1 MKEKKR
7 ELRRIGDLRQKRRKN
22 RMLSALT
29 GTCIL
34 TERVGSVQDA
44 GFFTG
49 GNFKSEAAKSISD
62 DDSDGSED
70 PKGAL

>member
-1 MKEKKR
+1 M
-7 ELRRIGDLRQKRRKN
+7 
-22 RMLSALT
+22 T

-49 GNFKSEAAKSISD
+49 GETSNQMPQKAYPVMARMGRKTPKVRFDAAAAVAMKD
-62 DDSDGSED
+62 RQ
-70 PKGAL
+70 

>member
-1 MKEKKR
+1 M
-7 ELRRIGDLRQKRRKN
+7 
-22 RMLSALT
+22 T

-49 GNFKSEAAKSISD
+49 GNFNSEAAKSISD

>member
-1 MKEKKR
+1 
-7 ELRRIGDLRQKRRKN
+7 
-22 RMLSALT
+22 MLSALT

-49 GNFKSEAAKSISD
+49 GNFKSEAAKSISGD
-62 DDSDGSED
+62 GSDGSED
-70 PKGAL
+70 SKGAL

>member
-1 MKEKKR
+1 
-7 ELRRIGDLRQKRRKN
+7 
-22 RMLSALT
+22 MLSALK

-44 GFFTG
+44 GFFTEG
-49 GNFKSEAAKSISD
+49 KLQIDAAKSISGD
-62 DDSDGSED
+62 GPDGSED

>member
-1 MKEKKR
+1 
-7 ELRRIGDLRQKRRKN
+7 
-22 RMLSALT
+22 MLSALT

-49 GNFKSEAAKSISD
+49 GNFKSEAAKSISGD
-62 DDSDGSED
+62 GSDGSED
-70 PKGAL
+70 PKVRFDAAAAVAMKDRQ

>member
-1 MKEKKR
+1 M
-7 ELRRIGDLRQKRRKN
+7 
-22 RMLSALT
+22 T

-49 GNFKSEAAKSISD
+49 GKLQIDAAKSISGD
-62 DDSDGSED
+62 GSDGSED
-70 PKGAL
+70 PKGALWCSGCGCNEGQAMIK

>member
-1 MKEKKR
+1 
-7 ELRRIGDLRQKRRKN
+7 
-22 RMLSALT
+22 MLSALT

-49 GNFKSEAAKSISD
+49 GKLQIDATKEYPVMARMGRKTPKVRFDAAAAVAMKD
-62 DDSDGSED
+62 RQ
-70 PKGAL
+70 

>member
-1 MKEKKR
+1 M
-7 ELRRIGDLRQKRRKN
+7 
-22 RMLSALT
+22 T

-49 GNFKSEAAKSISD
+49 GNFKSEAAKSIPGD
-62 DDSDGSED
+62 GSDGSED